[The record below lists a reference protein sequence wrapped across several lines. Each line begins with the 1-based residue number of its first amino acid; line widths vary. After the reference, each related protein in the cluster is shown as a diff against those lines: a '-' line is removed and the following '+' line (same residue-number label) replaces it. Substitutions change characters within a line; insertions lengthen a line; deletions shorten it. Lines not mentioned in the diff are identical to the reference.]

1 MAERDGIRVGLLGC
15 GTVGG
20 AVAHVLT
27 TRADEIERRAGLRIE
42 LAGVAVRDT
51 TKDRWAGIPS
61 DLLTGDATALAIDPG
76 VDVVVE
82 TIGGIAPARELIL
95 SALRAGKHV
104 VTANKELMAAAG
116 AEIMGTAEEC
126 ATSILF
132 EGSVAG
138 GIPIVR
144 PIKESLAGD
153 RVTRIM
159 GILNG
164 TTNFILTRMSDT
176 GESFSDALAEADH
189 RGFTESDPS
198 ADVDGHDAASKLA
211 ILASLAFDVQVFADD
226 VEREGIRKVSSSDVA
241 AAHELGYEVKLVAV
255 ADRTD
260 SEIAARV
267 HPAMLP
273 QTHPLASVRDEF
285 NAVFVEAADAGQLMF
300 LGRGAGGEPTASA
313 VVGDIIEAARNAASG
328 SGDFAYPRERGT
340 IRPPGSSP
348 ARYYIVCSVADQPGV
363 LSAVAGIFAENH
375 VSIASVRQEGVGDQA
390 SLMLIT
396 HAAPEEQH
404 RKTFEGL
411 ARLPVVKSIDSRMRV
426 LGTSEG

>member
-1 MAERDGIRVGLLGC
+1 MI
-15 GTVGG
+15 
-20 AVAHVLT
+20 

-42 LAGVAVRDT
+42 LTHIAVLDT
-51 TKDRWAGIPS
+51 SKPRADDIPTQ
-61 DLLTGDATALAIDPG
+61 LLTQDAMSVATDPS

-82 TIGGIAPARELIL
+82 TIGGIGPAHDLIVA
-95 SALRAGKHV
+95 ALRAGKHV
-104 VTANKELMAAAG
+104 VTANKELMAAVG
-116 AEIMGTAEEC
+116 AEIMGIAEESG
-126 ATSILF
+126 TSILF

-153 RVTRIM
+153 RVTRLL

-176 GESFSDALAEADH
+176 GESFDDALAEADR
-189 RGFTESDPS
+189 RGFTEADPS

-211 ILASLAFDVQVFADD
+211 ILASLAFDVQVLADD
-226 VEREGIRKVSSSDVA
+226 VEREGIRSVSSSDVA

-255 ADRTD
+255 ADRSD
-260 SEIAARV
+260 DQVAARV
-267 HPAMLP
+267 HAAMLP
-273 QTHPLASVRDEF
+273 RTHPLASVRDEF

-328 SGDFAYPRERGT
+328 SGDFAYPRRRGA
-340 IRPPGSSP
+340 IRPPGSLP

-363 LSAVAGIFAENH
+363 LSAVAGTFAEND
-375 VSIASVRQEGVGDQA
+375 VSIASVRQEGFGDEA
-390 SLMLIT
+390 RLMLIT

-404 RKTFEGL
+404 HKTFEDL
-411 ARLPVVKSIDSRMRV
+411 AGLPVVKSIDSRMRV